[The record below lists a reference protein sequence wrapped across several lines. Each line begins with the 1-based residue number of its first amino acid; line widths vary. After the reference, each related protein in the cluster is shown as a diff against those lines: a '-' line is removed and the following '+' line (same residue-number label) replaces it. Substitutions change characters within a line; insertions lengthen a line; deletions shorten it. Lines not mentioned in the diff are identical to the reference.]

1 MLNAS
6 SSPLDPEPTSND
18 VPLPTAQLAQLP
30 SLFRVRGVNMRR
42 RKFLGALSGAIAW
55 PAIVRAQQPAMP
67 VIGVISSANARA
79 WEPLVA
85 AFRTGL
91 GEAGFTERQNV
102 AIEYRFADGQYER
115 LPGMAADLV

>member
-1 MLNAS
+1 
-6 SSPLDPEPTSND
+6 
-18 VPLPTAQLAQLP
+18 
-30 SLFRVRGVNMRR
+30 MRR
-42 RKFLGALSGAIAW
+42 REFLGALSGAIAW

-85 AFRTGL
+85 AFRKGL

-102 AIEYRFADGQYER
+102 AIEYRFADGSMSGWR
-115 LPGMAADLV
+115 AWRRISCSATWR